1 MASKLDLA
9 AILAAVACGV
19 LVIEHGHQIFTDAP
33 MDRSELAA
41 AACPDNDNMPYPA
54 GCLSFLQG
62 EPASPV
68 PRGRT
73 AERTPA
79 TASVAPKQIAQSIA
93 PGAECPAL
101 DSVPYS
107 ASCIAFMTGWFWQ
120 PNTFETAA
128 GTARP

>member
-9 AILAAVACGV
+9 AILVAVACGV
-19 LVIEHGHQIFTDAP
+19 IVIEHGHQIFTDAP
-33 MDRSELAA
+33 GRMDRSDLAA
-41 AACPDNDNMPYPA
+41 AGCPDNDNMPYPA
-54 GCLSFLQG
+54 SCLSFLQG
-62 EPASPV
+62 APAPQV
-68 PRGRT
+68 RRGLT

-79 TASVAPKQIAQSIA
+79 TRSVAPKQVAESIA
-93 PGAECPAL
+93 PGAECPAR

-120 PNTFETAA
+120 PPETVA